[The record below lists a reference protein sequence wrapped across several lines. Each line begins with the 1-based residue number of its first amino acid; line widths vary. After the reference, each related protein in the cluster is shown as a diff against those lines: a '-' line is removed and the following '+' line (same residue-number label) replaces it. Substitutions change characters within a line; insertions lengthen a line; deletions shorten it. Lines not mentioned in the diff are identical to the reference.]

1 MSTSDIL
8 HLQKQIEGK
17 KKQLR
22 QLVRAYRYTDSIV
35 LACSQELDQLV
46 YLFIRNC
53 SPRTV
58 KCKNDSNSSIELE
71 SFLHLPSIFY
81 HNWTLYG
88 VQLY

>member
-22 QLVRAYRYTDSIV
+22 QLVKVYEYTDPIV

-46 YLFIRNC
+46 YVFMRDY

-58 KCKNDSNSSIELE
+58 EFKK
-71 SFLHLPSIFY
+71 
-81 HNWTLYG
+81 
-88 VQLY
+88 